1 MKPAGDQAGE
11 KGVRTIGILTGGG
24 DCPGLNAAIRAVVL
38 TGQRYG
44 YSVTGIRN
52 GWLGL
57 LTNDMVPLSAPEVS
71 GIISRGGTILGTS
84 RTDPLQDP
92 AGLDRIR
99 ENMKDAGI
107 GALVVIGGNGT
118 LSAACDL
125 SGHQVPIVGIPKTID
140 NDVAGTDR
148 TFGFDTAVA
157 IVTDAIDRLQTT
169 AESHHRIMVVE
180 VMGRDAGWIALEAGI
195 AGGADEILVPEI
207 RFSMDD
213 VCANLKARYQA
224 GKQYSIVV
232 VAEGTHHEDI
242 AGVTVPECDRDE
254 CGHEKFVGVGN
265 LLARKLERRL
275 NIETRVT
282 VLGHVQRGGTPAAA
296 DRVLATRFGVAAIEQ
311 VRDGNFGC
319 MVALR
324 GGRIGTVPLKDV
336 ASRIKMVDPADYALA
351 KKVA

>member
-1 MKPAGDQAGE
+1 MGE
-11 KGVRTIGILTGGG
+11 TGVHTIGILTGGG

-38 TGQRYG
+38 AGRHYG
-44 YSVTGIRN
+44 FTATGIRN

-57 LTNDMVPLSAPEVS
+57 LDDDVVPLSAPDVS
-71 GIISRGGTILGTS
+71 GIISRGGTVLGTS
-84 RTDPLQDP
+84 RTDPLKDP
-92 AGLDRIR
+92 AGPERIR
-99 ENMKDAGI
+99 NTMEKAGI

-118 LSAACDL
+118 LSAAYDL
-125 SGHQVPIVGIPKTID
+125 SGHGIPIVGIPKTID

-157 IVTDAIDRLQTT
+157 IITEAIDRLQTT

-195 AGGADEILVPEI
+195 AGGADEILLPEI

-224 GKQYSIVV
+224 GKQYSVVV

-242 AGVTVPECDRDE
+242 AGVTVPACDRDE

-265 LLARKLERRL
+265 LLARELERRL
-275 NIETRVT
+275 AIETRVT
-282 VLGHVQRGGTPAAA
+282 VPGYVQRGGTRQLPTGCSRPGSGSLQPNRSGPATSGAWS
-296 DRVLATRFGVAAIEQ
+296 
-311 VRDGNFGC
+311 
-319 MVALR
+319 
-324 GGRIGTVPLKDV
+324 P
-336 ASRIKMVDPADYALA
+336 
-351 KKVA
+351 